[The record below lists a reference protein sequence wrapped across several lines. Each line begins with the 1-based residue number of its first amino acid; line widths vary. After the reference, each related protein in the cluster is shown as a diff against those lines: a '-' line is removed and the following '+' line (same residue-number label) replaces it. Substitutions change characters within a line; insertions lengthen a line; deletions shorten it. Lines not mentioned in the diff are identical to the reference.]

1 VEGDKGM
8 ATDDQVIHE
17 SDAEL
22 IAQYRRGDLNSMQK
36 LVHRHRVPLFG
47 YIVNMTGKR
56 DVADDVFQEVW
67 IRAIR
72 KLDTY
77 KMDNFPGWLM
87 RIARNFVIDE
97 SRKKKPQLSLDYETE
112 DGQSLQ
118 QILPGKVATPDRMVA
133 DGELGS
139 RIADAVQALPP
150 EQKEV
155 FILRVK
161 ADMPF
166 KEICKI
172 QGTSIN
178 TALARMQYALTRL
191 RTLLKDEYAQ
201 LEGAI

>member
-1 VEGDKGM
+1 M
-8 ATDDQVIHE
+8 ATDGQATGK

-22 IAQYRRGDLNSMQK
+22 IAEYRNGDTDAMQE
-36 LVHRHRVPLFG
+36 LVHRHRSSLFG
-47 YIVNMTGKR
+47 YIVNMTANSGI
-56 DVADDVFQEVW
+56 ADDVFQEVW
-67 IRAIR
+67 IRAIK
-72 KLDTY
+72 KLDKY
-77 KMDNFPGWLM
+77 KNDNFPGWLM

-112 DGQSLQ
+112 DGQTLQ
-118 QILPGKVATPDRMVA
+118 QIVPGKVATPDMEVVS
-133 DGELGS
+133 GELAA
-139 RIADAVQALPP
+139 RIADAVEELPP

-172 QGTSIN
+172 QDTSIN
-178 TALARMQYALTRL
+178 TALARMQYALTKL
-191 RTLLKDEYAQ
+191 RDLLKDEYAQ